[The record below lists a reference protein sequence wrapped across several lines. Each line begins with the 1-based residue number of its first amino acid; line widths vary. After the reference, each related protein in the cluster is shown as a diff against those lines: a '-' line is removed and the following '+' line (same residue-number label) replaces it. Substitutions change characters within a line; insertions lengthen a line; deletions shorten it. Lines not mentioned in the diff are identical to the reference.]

1 MTDERRRWLI
11 TIIAVVSI
19 VYGVMVLGKPYQTL
33 ETVPIWLALVVLFL
47 VVWQG
52 SILHRSAMGLVVL
65 SVAVTLVVARDAA
78 IELLVYGVL
87 AYTLFSG
94 IHALLGLRRCEWF
107 RAMLG
112 MALVLLA
119 ILGAYWVDVAS
130 IAIGL
135 LIGPVLI
142 VASVMMLNRVWRSH
156 DASTTPRAPGA
167 QVTRAGRIGAVMLL
181 IVMLLGTYGTYRAI
195 LAEPELDAFAEYNDP
210 IGDEPGVLLRAM
222 PFSRA
227 MPDNSIATRILYTTT
242 GRDGSV
248 VLATG
253 LVIVPTNAP
262 DAPLPVILWAHGTTG
277 VEVTCAPTLVKDPL
291 EAGAMLFP
299 ELPLEQG
306 WAIVAPDYLGLGASA
321 PHPYLVGQPAAHSS
335 LDAVRAARQL
345 ESISLGDDTVVWGHS
360 QGGGTALWIGIEQ
373 EAYAPDVPLL
383 GIAAMAPASNL
394 PEFIDTLLAGPAGPI
409 FGGYMLRGYAD
420 WYDDVHANEY
430 IRPGARFSQE
440 KLVQRCLSAPSFLA
454 NIASALVFEP
464 FTLADVHS
472 GPLYERMQENVSVA
486 PMSAPVFLAQ
496 GGADTLITPGAQSSF
511 VAALCDIGEV
521 VEYRT
526 YAGRDHMGIVADDS
540 PMLTDLMIWTQA
552 RFDGESGAATC
563 TITEPDH

>member
-78 IELLVYGVL
+78 IELLVYGIL

-94 IHALLGLRRCEWF
+94 IHALSMLRQREWF
-107 RAMLG
+107 RGLLG

-142 VASVMMLNRVWRSH
+142 VASALMINRVWRGQDVETS
-156 DASTTPRAPGA
+156 PRAPGP
-167 QVTRAGRIGAVMLL
+167 QMTTVGRIGTIVLL
-181 IVMLLGTYGTYRAI
+181 VSMVLGTYGTYRAI
-195 LAEPELDAFAEYNDP
+195 LAEPELDSFTDYTQPLGN
-210 IGDEPGVLLRAM
+210 EPGVLLRAM
-222 PFSRA
+222 PFTRA
-227 MPDNSIATRILYTTT
+227 MPEDSIATRILYTTT
-242 GRDGSV
+242 GRDGSI

-253 LVIVPTNAP
+253 FVIVPKDAP
-262 DAPLPVILWAHGTTG
+262 AEPLPVVLWAHGTTG
-277 VEVTCAPTLVKDPL
+277 VDVTCAPTLVDDPL

-299 ELPLEQG
+299 GLPLDKG

-321 PHPYLVGQPAAHSS
+321 PHPYLVGEPAAHSS
-335 LDAVRAARQL
+335 FDAVRAARQL
-345 ESISLGDDTVVWGHS
+345 ETISLGDDTVVWGHS

-373 EAYAPDVPLL
+373 TAYAPDVPLL

-394 PEFIDTLLAGPAGPI
+394 PEFIDTLMAGPAGPI

-420 WYDDVHANEY
+420 WYEDVHANDY
-430 IRPGARFSQE
+430 IRSGARFSQE

-472 GPLYERMQENVSVA
+472 GPLYERMQENVPVA
-486 PMSAPVFLAQ
+486 PMSAPVFVAQ
-496 GGADTLITPGAQSSF
+496 GEADTLITPGAQSSF
-511 VAALCDIGEV
+511 VANLCDSGEI
-521 VEYRT
+521 VEYHT

-540 PMLTDLMIWTQA
+540 PMLADLMSWTQA
-552 RFDGESGAATC
+552 RFDGESAAISCTFNGAG
-563 TITEPDH
+563 D